1 MTGSAVSDPVLSRAW
16 VLPLEGIDDVAEA
29 TSWLRF
35 PAPDGP
41 AGGPAL
47 EPGHF
52 FMLSPAVATSAVFL
66 GRPFSIGDA
75 RDGAWH
81 FLLRVAGR
89 GTRWLRSLDPGT
101 PVRVVGPLGR
111 PFVRPRRAV
120 HRFVAGGVGLAPFFH
135 LARTLRAEQ
144 PGARVELLYGERS
157 APSHVAFRD
166 GEEALFDSVERF
178 TDDASLGTPGT
189 VVDGAARLL
198 EGGGAGR
205 ASMETSH
212 DGGEGG
218 VAWYGC
224 GPHPM
229 LRAFAALLEARGVE
243 GAQISMEERMG
254 CGFGVCQA
262 CVVTNRRRPPRYRL
276 LCVDGPVVDP
286 AEVAW

>member
-1 MTGSAVSDPVLSRAW
+1 MTAPGASRSW
-16 VLPLEGIDDVAEA
+16 TLPLQAIDDVAEA

-35 PAPDGP
+35 PAP
-41 AGGPAL
+41 AGVPL

-52 FMLSPAVATSAVFL
+52 FMLSSPGPGGAVFL

-75 RDGAWH
+75 REGGWH
-81 FLLRVAGR
+81 FLLRVMGR
-89 GTRWLRSLDPGT
+89 GTAWLRSLAPGD

-111 PFVRPRRAV
+111 PFARPRRPV
-120 HRFVAGGVGLAPFFH
+120 HRMVAGGVGLAPFFL
-135 LARTLRAEQ
+135 LARALRDEQ

-157 APSHVAFRD
+157 RGAHAAFRPE
-166 GEEALFDSVERF
+166 EEALFDSIDRF
-178 TDDASLGTPGT
+178 TDDGTLGSAGT
-189 VVDGAARLL
+189 VVDGAERMLDASSA
-198 EGGGAGR
+198 GGAPP
-205 ASMETSH
+205 
-212 DGGEGG
+212 GGDD

-229 LRAFAALLEARGVE
+229 LRAFAARLEARGVT
-243 GAQISMEERMG
+243 GAQVSLEERMG

-262 CVVTNRRRPPRYRL
+262 CVVTNRRQPPRYRL

>member
-1 MTGSAVSDPVLSRAW
+1 VSAPGASRSW
-16 VLPLEGIDDVAEA
+16 NLPLQASDDVAEA

-35 PAPDGP
+35 PAPASVP
-41 AGGPAL
+41 I

-52 FMLSPAVATSAVFL
+52 FMLSSPGPGGAVFL

-81 FLLRVAGR
+81 FLLRVMGR
-89 GTRWLRSLDPGT
+89 GTAWLRSLAPGD

-111 PFVRPRRAV
+111 PFARPARPV
-120 HRFVAGGVGLAPFFH
+120 HRMVAGGVGLAPFFY
-135 LARTLRAEQ
+135 LARVLRAEQ
-144 PGARVELLYGERS
+144 PGARVELFYGERS
-157 APSHVAFRD
+157 RGAHAAFRP
-166 GEEALFDSVERF
+166 EEETLFDAVERF
-178 TDDASLGTPGT
+178 TDDGSLGTPGT

-198 EGGGAGR
+198 GA
-205 ASMETSH
+205 ASSSAPSRE
-212 DGGEGG
+212 DG

-229 LRAFAALLEARGVE
+229 LRAFAARLAAHEVA
-243 GAQISMEERMG
+243 GAQVSMEERMG

-262 CVVTNRRRPPRYRL
+262 CVVTNRRQPPRYRL